1 MLFVVGY
8 HASGKSYFA
17 QMLERQYGALHIE
30 TSAVV
35 RAFKL
40 LDAPDASIVAWAQ
53 AKEAEFGANF
63 FDEIIVSAVRD
74 RYLTEIEQ
82 GITPTEVVI
91 SGNRSLGGIQYIAE
105 HLRGIDERQ
114 AKIFA
119 VEVSEDTRYERFQKR
134 DRREGDATMPLEE
147 FQKLIKEEQNT
158 GIDEIFLHAD
168 MIISNNG
175 TETEFRGLSTLIAEH
190 ELKLKRYNDEGE
202 YIHIYNEGNRE
213 QRR

>member
-40 LDAPDASIVAWAQ
+40 LDAPDVSMNAWAR
-53 AKEAEFGANF
+53 AKEAEFSANF

-74 RYLTEIEQ
+74 KYLAEIER
-82 GITPTEVVI
+82 GMVPTEVVI
-91 SGNRSLGGIQYIAE
+91 SGNRSLNGIQYIAE
-105 HLRGIDERQ
+105 HLQSIDERPT
-114 AKIFA
+114 KIFA
-119 VEVSEDTRYERFQKR
+119 FEVSEDTRYERFQKR
-134 DRREGDATMPLEE
+134 DRREGDATMPFEE
-147 FQKLIKEEQNT
+147 FQNLIKEEQNT

-175 TETEFRGLSTLIAEH
+175 TEAEFLGLSTLIAEH
-190 ELKLKRYNDEGE
+190 ELKLKRYTNEGE